1 MYRAILA
8 VAGFALLGASVTARP
23 GSPPISQNVN
33 IQGGRGREGG
43 GPVPATGTGVIIGR
57 VVEGNTTSAVAGTVV
72 TITGAGGGVNQRV
85 RVDSSGRFLFRDLP
99 VGEFS
104 VVATKSGY
112 VGGAAGQRSPNG
124 PTRPV
129 ELAAGE
135 RVSDLTLRLWQAGVI
150 AGTIVDE
157 AGDPIVGIKVTLA
170 ERRLINGRRRLA
182 PGQNFAAT
190 TDDRGMYRFGS
201 VPPGDYYVVART
213 SEEEVARGLMSLVA
227 GDPGVIFSLA
237 GKAMGGGRPQD
248 LLGFEAA
255 LSVYPPIFHPSAA
268 LPSQATVVTITS
280 GEVREGVDIRMKVV
294 PLARLA
300 GTFAGLGSEA
310 PGAVQVR
317 LVLPDADGSEFE
329 VARAIDTSNGK
340 FDFLAVPSGRYTLR
354 AYQAAAMARPAPG
367 AQGGVVVAG
376 RGGRGSGPPPVSAD
390 PAYWASMPIEL
401 NGLESQNVS
410 LMMQR
415 GFAIRGR
422 IELDGTAP
430 RPEADQLERMVVT
443 LAAED
448 LLTVG
453 MNVRAKVESDGTFRT
468 GSVPPGKYRLRV
480 SPVGV
485 WFPKSA
491 MVEGRDVIDEV
502 LEVETADVSNIVITL
517 SDRPLG
523 SVGGTVRTA
532 RGDPDPDALV
542 AIFPADP
549 RLRTDLSGTGRRL
562 RLARTTKSGLYRI
575 PGLPAGEYLIVA
587 GGDELFDNWLEA
599 SALQALSRR
608 ATPIEIGDGTAKNQE
623 LKRGSVR

>member
-1 MYRAILA
+1 MTFIL
-8 VAGFALLGASVTARP
+8 FMTLLLAP
-23 GSPPISQNVN
+23 QQP
-33 IQGGRGREGG
+33 QGGRGREGG
-43 GPVPATGTGVIIGR
+43 GPVPVTGTGVIIGR

-99 VGEFS
+99 AGEFS

-157 AGDPIVGIKVTLA
+157 AGEPIVGIKVALA
-170 ERRLINGRRRLA
+170 ERRLLNGRRRLA
-182 PGQNFAAT
+182 PGQNFAAM

-213 SEEEVARGLMSLVA
+213 SEEEIARGLMSLVV
-227 GDPGVIFSLA
+227 GDPGVIFSIA

-248 LLGFEAA
+248 LLGFESA

-280 GEVREGVDIRMKVV
+280 GEVREGVDIRMKLV

-310 PGAVQVR
+310 PGPVQVR
-317 LVLPDADGSEFE
+317 LVLPDIDGSEFE
-329 VARAIDTSNGK
+329 VARALDTSNGK

-354 AYQAAAMARPAPG
+354 AYQATATGRPAPP
-367 AQGGVVVAG
+367 AQGGVVATG
-376 RGGRGSGPPPVSAD
+376 RGGRGPAPPLSTD
-390 PAYWASMPIEL
+390 PSYWASMPIML

-415 GFAIRGR
+415 GFTIRGR
-422 IELDGTAP
+422 IEFDGTAP
-430 RPEADQLERMVVT
+430 REPDQLDRMVVT

-448 LLTVG
+448 PLTG
-453 MNVRAKVESDGTFRT
+453 AMNLRAKVESDGSFRT
-468 GSVPPGKYRLRV
+468 ASVPPGKYRLRV
-480 SPVGV
+480 SPLGV
-485 WFPKSA
+485 WIPKSA
-491 MVEGRDVIDEV
+491 MIEGRDVIDEA
-502 LEVETADVSNIVITL
+502 LEVDAADVSNIVITL

-523 SVGGTVRTA
+523 SVSGSVRTA

-562 RLARTTKSGLYRI
+562 RLARTTKNGLYRI

-599 SALQALSRR
+599 GALQALSQR
-608 ATPIEIGDGTAKNQE
+608 ATPIEIGDGTAKSQE
-623 LKRGSVR
+623 LKRGSAR

>member
-1 MYRAILA
+1 MKDLRRGPSQLLSLFMVFILFMA
-8 VAGFALLGASVTARP
+8 FVFAPQA
-23 GSPPISQNVN
+23 
-33 IQGGRGREGG
+33 QGGRGREGG
-43 GPVPATGTGVIIGR
+43 GPVPVTGTGVIIGR

-104 VVATKSGY
+104 VVASKSGY

-124 PTRPV
+124 PTRPL
-129 ELAAGE
+129 ELAVGE
-135 RVSDLTLRLWQAGVI
+135 RVSDLTLRLWQAGAI
-150 AGTIVDE
+150 AGTILDE
-157 AGDPIVGIKVTLA
+157 AGDPIVGIKVALA
-170 ERRLINGRRRLA
+170 ERRLINGRRRPA

-190 TDDRGMYRFGS
+190 TDDRGTYRFGS

-237 GKAMGGGRPQD
+237 AKAMGGRPQD

-268 LPSQATVVTITS
+268 LPSQATVVTIRS

-310 PGAVQVR
+310 PGPVQVR

-340 FDFLAVPSGRYTLR
+340 FDFLAVPSGTYTLR
-354 AYQAAAMARPAPG
+354 AYQAAATARPAPQ
-367 AQGGVVVAG
+367 AQGGVAVTG
-376 RGGRGSGPPPVSAD
+376 RGGRGSGPPPLSTD
-390 PAYWASMPIEL
+390 PSYWASMPITL

-415 GFAIRGR
+415 GFMIRGR
-422 IELDGTAP
+422 IEFDGSAP
-430 RPEADQLERMVVT
+430 REPDQLDRMIVT

-448 LLTVG
+448 PLTAA
-453 MNVRAKVESDGTFRT
+453 MNLRAKVEPDGTFRT
-468 GSVPPGKYRLRV
+468 ASVPPGRYRVRV
-480 SPVGV
+480 SAFGV
-485 WFPKSA
+485 WLPKSA
-491 MVEGRDVIDEV
+491 MLEGRDVIDEA

-517 SDRPLG
+517 SDRPFG
-523 SVGGTVRTA
+523 SVSGTVRTA

-542 AIFPADP
+542 AVFPADP

-599 SALQALSRR
+599 SALQALSQR